1 MRFLCKHRSSGE
13 LKALQG
19 EMESIMNNVD
29 SREVVVDAES
39 ADDEVYALI
48 HRAKQTT
55 LWRVE
60 DPSTS

>member
-1 MRFLCKHRSSGE
+1 
-13 LKALQG
+13 
-19 EMESIMNNVD
+19 MNNVD

-39 ADDEVYALI
+39 ADGEVYALI